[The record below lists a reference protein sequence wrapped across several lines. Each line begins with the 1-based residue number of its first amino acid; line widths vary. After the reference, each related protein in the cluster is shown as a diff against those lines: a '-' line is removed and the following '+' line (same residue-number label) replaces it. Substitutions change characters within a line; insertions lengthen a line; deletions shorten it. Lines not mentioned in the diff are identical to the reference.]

1 MAPGIRWKLAATYFL
16 IIAGTLLLSNWFI
29 FKFLEMDYIN
39 ARESIYL
46 AHANIIANTGRD
58 YLFQKDPYARSLAR
72 DFGTQVSARVL
83 MLDREGVVFVD
94 SFSEEWLEG
103 RQLGHKE
110 VRTALSGKSGTGIY
124 HLEPDGWTLYA
135 AVPVIRQK
143 EVIGAVMLSTNIND
157 IYRSLS
163 RIRRRLVLFS
173 LAGGTVTLLA
183 SFWLAGALTR
193 PLKELTAAAEKM
205 AAGHLRQR
213 VRVRGRDEI
222 AQLALAFNTLS
233 ERLEKVDRARMDFI
247 ANASHELKS
256 PLGSMKALAESLIYS
271 EEKDVAVYKE
281 YLEDIDREINRLG
294 MLVQELLYLMKL
306 GEEGAGSWCFR

>member
-1 MAPGIRWKLAATYFL
+1 MAPGIRWELAATYFL

-58 YLFQKDPYARSLAR
+58 YLFRKDPYARSLAR
-72 DFGTQVSARVL
+72 DFGMQVSARVL

-143 EVIGAVMLSTNIND
+143 EVIGAVMLSTDIND

-183 SFWLAGALTR
+183 SF
-193 PLKELTAAAEKM
+193 
-205 AAGHLRQR
+205 
-213 VRVRGRDEI
+213 
-222 AQLALAFNTLS
+222 
-233 ERLEKVDRARMDFI
+233 
-247 ANASHELKS
+247 
-256 PLGSMKALAESLIYS
+256 
-271 EEKDVAVYKE
+271 
-281 YLEDIDREINRLG
+281 
-294 MLVQELLYLMKL
+294 
-306 GEEGAGSWCFR
+306 